1 MTALT
6 LACSRSI
13 RISEAKRRFGLT
25 ERAIRF
31 YEERGLIEVDRDMH
45 NQRCFDEAAQRRLH
59 WISSLR
65 AANLPLRDI
74 QYILEVEDKNGLGSQ
89 VAADRLRHQRGEL
102 LSQLNALDAVAAT
115 FESKSA
121 TTHAA
126 A

>member
-6 LACSRSI
+6 LACSRTI

-31 YEERGLIEVDRDMH
+31 YEERGLIEVDRDMQ

-74 QYILEVEDKNGLGSQ
+74 QYILEVEDKNAMGAQ
-89 VAADRLRHQRGEL
+89 VAVDRLRHQRGEL
-102 LSQLNALDAVAAT
+102 LSQLNALDAVAST
-115 FESKSA
+115 FES
-121 TTHAA
+121 AA
-126 A
+126 RTGVAA

>member
-6 LACSRSI
+6 LACSRTI

-31 YEERGLIEVDRDMH
+31 YEERGLIEVDRDMQ

-74 QYILEVEDKNGLGSQ
+74 QHILEVEDKNAMGAQ
-89 VAADRLRHQRGEL
+89 MAVDRLRHQRSEL
-102 LSQLNALDAVAAT
+102 LSQLNALDAVAST
-115 FESKSA
+115 FES
-121 TTHAA
+121 AA
-126 A
+126 RTGVAA